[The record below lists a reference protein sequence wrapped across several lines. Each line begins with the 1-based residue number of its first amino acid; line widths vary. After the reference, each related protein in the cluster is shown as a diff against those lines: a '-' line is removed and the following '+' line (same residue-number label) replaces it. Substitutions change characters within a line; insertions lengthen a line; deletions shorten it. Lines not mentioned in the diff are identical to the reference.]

1 MDTQFD
7 FELLASDTLKVLK
20 ILYDRAITLE
30 EENVLYCRLSQ
41 VEIVNI
47 SHFCKSKINQTIIT
61 LKKEGYLEQS
71 NYCKYI
77 ITEKTKNLF
86 KLLNSSH

>member
-1 MDTQFD
+1 MSSKFD

-30 EENVLYCRLSQ
+30 EEDVLYCKLSQ

-47 SHFCKSKINQTIIT
+47 SHFCKSKINQIIIE
-61 LKKEGYLEQS
+61 LKKQGYLVQK

-77 ITEKTKNLF
+77 ITDKTKQLF
-86 KLLNSSH
+86 QLLA

>member
-1 MDTQFD
+1 MGSKFD

-20 ILYDRAITLE
+20 ILFDRAIILE
-30 EENVLYCRLSQ
+30 DEDVLYCKLSQ

-47 SHFCKSKINQTIIT
+47 SHFCKSKVNQIIIE
-61 LKKEGYLEQS
+61 LKKQGYLVQK

-77 ITEKTKNLF
+77 ITDKTKQLF
-86 KLLNSSH
+86 KLLN